1 MGLRTKG
8 GEISIERGPHPV
20 EGDFARFGAES
31 RSDPRTSV
39 QSHWLA
45 RKPRTAMPPLFLF
58 LLPLLFLG
66 LHLFFL
72 IASYSRY
79 HLRTHPSRTLH
90 ILPLPYQ
97 VLLRFFFPPSSSIRS
112 FIKYSCVD
120 AHPVYMH
127 TCIFESRM
135 IFDHFYRASIP
146 SSCPVFFYRKRIIGF
161 MFD

>member
-1 MGLRTKG
+1 
-8 GEISIERGPHPV
+8 
-20 EGDFARFGAES
+20 
-31 RSDPRTSV
+31 
-39 QSHWLA
+39 
-45 RKPRTAMPPLFLF
+45 MPPLFLF

-79 HLRTHPSRTLH
+79 HLRTHRQPSRTLH

-146 SSCPVFFYRKRIIGF
+146 SSCAVFSYRKRIIGF
-161 MFD
+161 NFDLIKYQSISRYLRICIKFMG